1 MRYVLLHAFPLDG
14 SMWAEVAA
22 TLRAAGH
29 EVMTPDLRGFGGA
42 SLGDDPPDL
51 ERMADDVLAL
61 LGDRPAILA
70 GCSMGGYV
78 ALAIARRR
86 PELVAGLALVDTKAT
101 ADAQPARDN
110 RERVAAL
117 AESGRDWSAGM
128 LEGLLGE
135 TTRATRPEVMA
146 FVRDGLARASGPTVA
161 WAQRAMAARP
171 DAREG
176 LAALEIPLVVIVG
189 DEDTVSPLA
198 EQELILGAAASA
210 RLVVI
215 PAAGHLTPLEAPEA
229 VGAALLGL
237 AP

>member
-1 MRYVLLHAFPLDG
+1 MRYVLLHAFPLDAA
-14 SMWAEVAA
+14 MWSEVAD
-22 TLRAAGH
+22 LLSSAGH
-29 EVMTPDLRGFGGA
+29 DVVAPDLRGFGRA
-42 SLGDDPPDL
+42 PLGDDMPDL
-51 ERMADDVLAL
+51 ERMADDVVPL
-61 LGDRPAILA
+61 LDERPAILV

-101 ADAQPARDN
+101 ADPQPARDN
-110 RERVAAL
+110 RERVAEL
-117 AESGRDWSAGM
+117 AEAGGDWSAGM

-135 TTRATRPEVMA
+135 TTRVTRPDAVA
-146 FVRDGLARASGPTVA
+146 FVRERLARAPGPTVA

-176 LAALEIPLVVIVG
+176 LGALGVPIVVVVG

-198 EQELILGAAASA
+198 EQELILDAATSA

-229 VGAALLGL
+229 VGAALLEL